1 MSIRIYRIL
10 SLIFSILQLPF
21 YILYLGLNLSHF
33 YTDSLLVTISLIVA
47 LLIASTEFFVSV
59 KAFKKEDSM
68 LYTLVFEDD
77 GKINKF
83 ALIVVIVVN
92 VISLVLIALGLY
104 FIFAQNEFI
113 KSLAFLTFGTLLL
126 FNSAIYYSYL
136 LVVKTNHYIRL

>member
-33 YTDSLLVTISLIVA
+33 DTDSLLVTISLVVA
-47 LLIASTEFFVSV
+47 LLIASSEFFVSI

-68 LYTLVFEDD
+68 LFTLVFEDD

-83 ALIVVIVVN
+83 ALIVVIVVSF
-92 VISLVLIALGLY
+92 ISLILIALGLY
-104 FIFAQNEFI
+104 FIFDQNEFI

-126 FNSAIYYSYL
+126 FNSTMYYSYL
-136 LVVKTNHYIRL
+136 LVVKTHRYIRL

>member
-33 YTDSLLVTISLIVA
+33 DTDSLLVTISLVVA
-47 LLIASTEFFVSV
+47 LLIASTEFFVSI

-68 LYTLVFEDD
+68 LFTLVFEDD

-83 ALIVVIVVN
+83 ALIVVIVVSF
-92 VISLVLIALGLY
+92 ISLILIALGLY
-104 FIFAQNEFI
+104 FVFAQNEFI

-126 FNSAIYYSYL
+126 FNSLIYYSYMI
-136 LVVKTNHYIRL
+136 VVIKNRYIRM

>member
-33 YTDSLLVTISLIVA
+33 DTDSLLVTISLIVA

-113 KSLAFLTFGTLLL
+113 KSLAFLAFGTLLL

-136 LVVKTNHYIRL
+136 IVVKTHRYIRL